1 MSFCW
6 SGCFL
11 VLNDMMLLGAGA
23 GAGAGGGEG
32 GVALSTF
39 NTTTEVRPLSKAP
52 ILLLIITNIIL
63 NITYCFLLKVC
74 AVHPQSVSLYILFK
88 LFLT

>member
-23 GAGAGGGEG
+23 GAGGGGG

-63 NITYCFLLKVC
+63 SITYCFLLKVCWVC
-74 AVHPQSVSLYILFK
+74 AVHPQSVSLYIV
-88 LFLT
+88 